1 MASVLERGKLYTL
14 FTLLADDQPFAVKLS
29 PPVGGSFR
37 MVGGIAI
44 AMFVALVG
52 FGGKYFGWQDPDGKV
67 QLALV
72 TAFILGIIGGFKS
85 RG

>member
-1 MASVLERGKLYTL
+1 MAGRIPWGKLYHL
-14 FTLLADDQPFAVKLS
+14 FTLLGAFWVRQDVNRAWRED
-29 PPVGGSFR
+29 R

-52 FGGKYFGWQDPDGKV
+52 WGSRYFGWSDPDGKV
-67 QLALV
+67 QLALI
-72 TAFILGIIGGFKS
+72 TSFILGIIGGFKA

>member
-1 MASVLERGKLYTL
+1 MNHSLVSS
-14 FTLLADDQPFAVKLS
+14 S
-29 PPVGGSFR
+29 PALGRSIS

-52 FGGKYFGWQDPDGKV
+52 WGGKYFGWEDPDGKV